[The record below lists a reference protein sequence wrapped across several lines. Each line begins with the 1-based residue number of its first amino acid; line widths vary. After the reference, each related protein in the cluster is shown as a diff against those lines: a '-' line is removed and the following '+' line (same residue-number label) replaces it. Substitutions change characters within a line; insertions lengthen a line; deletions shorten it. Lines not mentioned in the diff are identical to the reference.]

1 MMQCEALQ
9 PHPALAAP
17 MALILTKHAQARM
30 ARDGIKVAWI
40 ETIIRQSQHSMPD
53 PLNPALTQ
61 AWRRVPQLGGRAVR
75 VVFYA
80 AGADFVVVTA
90 FLDRGAGRWL
100 P

>member
-1 MMQCEALQ
+1 
-9 PHPALAAP
+9 
-17 MALILTKHAQARM
+17 MALILKKPARARM
-30 ARDGIKVAWI
+30 ARDGIKEAWI
-40 ETIIRQSQHSMPD
+40 ETIIRQPQHSMRD

-75 VVFYA
+75 VVFYG
-80 AGADFVVVTA
+80 AGAEFVVLTA

>member
-1 MMQCEALQ
+1 MG
-9 PHPALAAP
+9 
-17 MALILTKHAQARM
+17 LILTKHAYARM

-40 ETIIRQSQHSMPD
+40 ETIIRQPQHSMPD
-53 PLNPALTQ
+53 PQDPALTQ
-61 AWRRVPQLGGRAVR
+61 AWRRVPELGGRPVR

-80 AGADFVVVTA
+80 AGADFVVVTT